1 MFVTRLISGIILII
15 LTIAAVFAGNTVLM
29 AAMLFVSLVGMMELY
44 RIFKI
49 NKDIMGIT
57 GYLAAVAY
65 YMCLYFKRDDLLIMV
80 IVAELA
86 LSMAIFV
93 LTFPKYKAEQAIISN
108 FGLIYVTAMLSCIYR
123 IRMLDGCEYI
133 VWLAFIC
140 AWGNDTCAYVFGK
153 FIFSKI
159 FGKHKMAPVLSPNKS
174 IEGGVGG
181 VLGAVIIGAV
191 YAYIFR
197 DKLTMFANPC
207 LAFAITSGFGALL
220 AIIGDL
226 AASGIKRNYDIK
238 DNGKLIPGHGGILDR
253 FDSVILTAPAV
264 YFLITFLL

>member
-15 LTIAAVFAGNTVLM
+15 LTLGVILAGNEVLM
-29 AAMLFVSLVGMMELY
+29 LAMMFISLVGMMELY

-49 NKDIMGIT
+49 HKDIMGIT
-57 GYLAAVAY
+57 GYVATVLY
-65 YMCLYFKRDDLLIMV
+65 YLCLYFKREDLLLMV
-80 IVAELA
+80 IIAELA
-86 LSMAIFV
+86 VSMSIFV
-93 LTFPKYKAEQAIISN
+93 LRFPKYKAEQAIISN

-123 IRMLDGCEYI
+123 IRMLDGGLYI

-181 VLGAVIIGAV
+181 ILGAVIIGLV
-191 YAYIFR
+191 YAYIFK

-207 LAFAITSGFGALL
+207 VAFGITCGVGALL

-226 AASGIKRNYDIK
+226 TASGIKRNYDIK
-238 DNGKLIPGHGGILDR
+238 DYGKLIPGHGGILDR
-253 FDSVILTAPAV
+253 FDSVIFTAPAV
-264 YFLITFLL
+264 YFLITCLL

>member
-1 MFVTRLISGIILII
+1 MSFTSQNYGVGKWKRMDKVLIECI
-15 LTIAAVFAGNTVLM
+15 
-29 AAMLFVSLVGMMELY
+29 
-44 RIFKI
+44 
-49 NKDIMGIT
+49 
-57 GYLAAVAY
+57 
-65 YMCLYFKRDDLLIMV
+65 
-80 IVAELA
+80 
-86 LSMAIFV
+86 
-93 LTFPKYKAEQAIISN
+93 
-108 FGLIYVTAMLSCIYR
+108 MLSVGVTVV
-123 IRMLDGCEYI
+123 LG
-133 VWLAFIC
+133 
-140 AWGNDTCAYVFGK
+140 TCAYVFGK

-238 DNGKLIPGHGGILDR
+238 DYGKLIPGHGGILDR
-253 FDSVILTAPAV
+253 FDSVIFTAPAV